1 MYFCKELG
9 APKVGK
15 DEAQSFFFDIGL
27 RWKDLSKK
35 EKRTCSY
42 VLKKIHRLPS
52 GVTNGTRTLPIASL
66 GKIVADFNHSVTK
79 SAYEGGH
86 YERDLLD
93 LQKILSV
100 NLKSFNC
107 PKAEAPFSALVWMD
121 TCGNHT
127 VSNVYHHW
135 AKVEVEDFGC
145 WLASQKV

>member
-1 MYFCKELG
+1 MDKIVGNTDMDAFQIGKMYFCKELG

-35 EKRTCSY
+35 EKITCSY

-93 LQKILSV
+93 L
-100 NLKSFNC
+100 LKNTLRQSEELQL
-107 PKAEAPFSALVWMD
+107 PKSR
-121 TCGNHT
+121 
-127 VSNVYHHW
+127 S
-135 AKVEVEDFGC
+135 
-145 WLASQKV
+145 SI